1 MGFECG
7 FETVPRLENITDEQY
22 FYVQTQKYYEKYIVP
37 HSDGFYKSFE
47 DWFKQSYSSWNSW
60 YYEEIE
66 CKYPDQKDKVLSYEF
81 IEPDIIDFWCSVGRR
96 LDDEYVQGQLEC
108 IKPFEYYSVT
118 REWVKKTLKE
128 VNESLENEQLIPA
141 TIIYSMHCNKNGEKV
156 LTNCDGIL
164 VEDEDGH
171 QQLIELEFDNIWISP
186 KEFDRDYH
194 YAKERFKTALEKLL
208 EYDFENSIVFY
219 FRSY

>member
-81 IEPDIIDFWCSVGRR
+81 IEPDIIDFG
-96 LDDEYVQGQLEC
+96 
-108 IKPFEYYSVT
+108 
-118 REWVKKTLKE
+118 
-128 VNESLENEQLIPA
+128 
-141 TIIYSMHCNKNGEKV
+141 
-156 LTNCDGIL
+156 
-164 VEDEDGH
+164 
-171 QQLIELEFDNIWISP
+171 
-186 KEFDRDYH
+186 
-194 YAKERFKTALEKLL
+194 
-208 EYDFENSIVFY
+208 
-219 FRSY
+219 